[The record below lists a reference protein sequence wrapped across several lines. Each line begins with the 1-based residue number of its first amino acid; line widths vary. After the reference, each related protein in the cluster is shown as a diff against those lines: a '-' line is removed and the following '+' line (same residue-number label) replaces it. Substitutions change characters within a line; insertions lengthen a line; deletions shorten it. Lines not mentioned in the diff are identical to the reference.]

1 MLLSHI
7 ELIELIN
14 EYETRFPQESK
25 AAETFRDFVKR
36 NSGTSVYSRKNFDGH
51 FTASAFLLDAAKDKV
66 LFLQHKKLKRWLQPG
81 GHIDE
86 TDAFLLAAA
95 IREVCEETGLQSID
109 LQLVEEY
116 IFDLDAHEIP
126 LNPKKDE
133 PAHIHFDV
141 RYLFQVNNGAE
152 VEFNTEETNG
162 MKWLTF
168 NEVSKLEGFDR
179 VIQKLEKL
187 L

>member
-1 MLLSHI
+1 MLPTHA
-7 ELIELIN
+7 ELLKLIN
-14 EYETRFPQESK
+14 AYETQFPQELNASQ
-25 AAETFRDFVKR
+25 TFQEFVKR
-36 NSGTSVYSRKNFDGH
+36 NSNTSVYSRKNFDGH
-51 FTASAFLLDAAKDKV
+51 FTASAFLLDVVRDKV

-86 TDAFLLAAA
+86 TDASLLAAA
-95 IREVCEETGLQSID
+95 VREVCEETGFQSIN
-109 LQLVEEY
+109 LQLVEEN

-133 PAHIHFDV
+133 PAHIHFDI

-152 VEFNTEETNG
+152 IVFNAEEASG

-168 NEVSKLEGFDR
+168 DEVGKLEGFDR
-179 VIQKLEKL
+179 IIQKLKKL
-187 L
+187 P